1 MALMETM
8 TTSLTQKGSQPSQPS
23 SISTSTTNESITPP
37 LLTHG
42 VSYHSV
48 TSIPNLLNYDGQTG
62 SGIRPNRLIQSDLPI
77 STSSRC
83 ISSPHS
89 PSDTSQQLN
98 YQYGKH
104 QRSGSLDFLAD
115 AAIDLNKNQEE
126 FVRILKRFAEYKL
139 EIEKRL
145 HEWDG
150 RNIKDLMMA
159 QLTNFAAD
167 TKAILRC
174 VDRLLELKSIND
186 WQIRKPQLPSI
197 DQLRSELQKPMVEF
211 QFPMRV
217 TNNKA
222 LFNVTVKNRES
233 QHPGASASS
242 INKSGMRISHK
253 ATKSDGAL
261 PITHT
266 FKVDKVKLKKRNSI
280 SQQRKISIA
289 AGDGTE
295 SCRHCHETVTPE
307 WRRGPYGNRTLCN
320 ACGLFYCKL
329 IKKFSIR
336 EANTLMHYRK
346 SNGPEDR
353 RVPETLSVPE
363 SFIESLEKDSTL
375 DGNFNVQ

>member
-145 HEWDG
+145 HAVSYTHLDVYK
-150 RNIKDLMMA
+150 R
-159 QLTNFAAD
+159 
-167 TKAILRC
+167 
-174 VDRLLELKSIND
+174 
-186 WQIRKPQLPSI
+186 QI
-197 DQLRSELQKPMVEF
+197 
-211 QFPMRV
+211 
-217 TNNKA
+217 
-222 LFNVTVKNRES
+222 
-233 QHPGASASS
+233 
-242 INKSGMRISHK
+242 
-253 ATKSDGAL
+253 
-261 PITHT
+261 
-266 FKVDKVKLKKRNSI
+266 
-280 SQQRKISIA
+280 
-289 AGDGTE
+289 
-295 SCRHCHETVTPE
+295 
-307 WRRGPYGNRTLCN
+307 
-320 ACGLFYCKL
+320 
-329 IKKFSIR
+329 
-336 EANTLMHYRK
+336 
-346 SNGPEDR
+346 
-353 RVPETLSVPE
+353 
-363 SFIESLEKDSTL
+363 
-375 DGNFNVQ
+375 